1 MANHKSAI
9 KRIRQNEKRRVRNQD
24 VKTRIKSQVK
34 RVRSAIEGGDA
45 SAAEE
50 NLKEAARLL
59 EKAVSKGVL
68 HKNNASRRVSRLTLA
83 VNSAKASK

>member
-24 VKTRIKSQVK
+24 VKTRIKSEVK
-34 RVRSAIEGGDA
+34 RVRSAVKSGDA
-45 SAAEE
+45 AAAEE
-50 NLKEAARLL
+50 NLKEASRLL

-68 HKNNASRRVSRLTLA
+68 HKNNASRRVSRLTTA
-83 VNSAKASK
+83 VNSAKSSK